1 MSKTISNTLT
11 RWHKVAER
19 IKGATTELMQAN
31 VAVLSTGHQIDGDT
45 FTVRKTTLKAES
57 ENALVAKTSLYFSLL
72 DALFA
77 IRKSLAHANT
87 SEGVSDR
94 LNEME
99 AAKQK
104 GTYYAAL
111 LETADGAL
119 SVDEFAALA
128 AKRSGS
134 SGHSMYGVNV
144 TFMSAEQKAVL
155 TEKRD
160 AARRE
165 VNALADRLADANA
178 TKLSLT
184 LSDEVVA
191 FLGL

>member
-1 MSKTISNTLT
+1 MTKSISNTLT

-19 IKGATTELMQAN
+19 IKSATTELMHAN
-31 VAVLSTGHQIDGDT
+31 VAVLTVGHQIDSDT
-45 FTVRKTTLKAES
+45 FTVRKATLKAEA
-57 ENALVAKTSLYFSLL
+57 EKALVAQTALYFSLQ

-77 IRKSLAHANT
+77 IRKALAHANT
-87 SEGVSDR
+87 AEGVSDR

-104 GTYYAAL
+104 GAYYAAL
-111 LETADGAL
+111 LETADGSL
-119 SVDEFAALA
+119 SVEEFSALA
-128 AKRSGS
+128 AKRSGTS
-134 SGHSMYGVNV
+134 SHMYGVNV
-144 TFMSAEQKAVL
+144 TFISAEQKTAL
-155 TEKRD
+155 TEQRD
-160 AARRE
+160 RARRE

>member
-31 VAVLSTGHQIDGDT
+31 VTVLSVGHQIDSDT
-45 FTVRKTTLKAES
+45 FTVRKATLKAEA
-57 ENALVAKTSLYFSLL
+57 ETALVGKTALYFGLQ

-77 IRKSLAHANT
+77 IRKALAHANT
-87 SEGVSDR
+87 KEGVSDR

-104 GTYYAAL
+104 GAYYAAL
-111 LETADGAL
+111 LETADGSL
-119 SVDEFAALA
+119 SVEEFAALA

-134 SGHSMYGVNV
+134 SSHSMYGVNV
-144 TFMSAEQKAVL
+144 TFITAEQKAAL
-155 TEKRD
+155 TEERD
-160 AARRE
+160 RARRE